1 MDEKA
6 KVYAKLAQQAYRQ
19 PGEDNIDGYEIM
31 RTYSTDRVKVY
42 TKGNELVFAIR
53 GTDIKNVNDLLA
65 DVNIFYNSLTKSR
78 VYMEIRSQLEFLLSQ
93 KIMRNYTLV
102 GHSLGGGIATEL
114 LLEFPNRIDA
124 VYTFNSGIGYHR
136 FIRNLADRIKCRV
149 IPNLDGC
156 AELEILKKKLHVYI
170 TGWDPISVLNISTP
184 GNVNFVKPVR
194 ANVHSMWNFI
204 GRGGMLVDIN
214 QVIDDLKN

>member
-6 KVYAKLAQQAYRQ
+6 KIYAKLAQQAYRDPAAQ
-19 PGEDNIDGYEIM
+19 NIDGYELVPS
-31 RTYSTDRVKVY
+31 YSNDRVKVY
-42 TKGNELVFAIR
+42 TKVGELVFSIR
-53 GTDIKNVNDLLA
+53 GTDIRNINDLMA
-65 DVNIFYNSLTKSR
+65 DVNIFYNRLSR
-78 VYMEIRSQLEFLLSQ
+78 GSVYMNIKSQLELLLSQ
-93 KIMRNYTLV
+93 KIVRELTLV
-102 GHSLGGGIATEL
+102 GHSLGGAIATEL
-114 LLEFPNRIDA
+114 LLEFPNQIDA

-136 FIRNLADRIKCRV
+136 FIRNLADKIKCLA

-184 GNVNFVKPVR
+184 GKVNFIKPVR

-204 GRGGMLVDIN
+204 GRGGMLMDIN